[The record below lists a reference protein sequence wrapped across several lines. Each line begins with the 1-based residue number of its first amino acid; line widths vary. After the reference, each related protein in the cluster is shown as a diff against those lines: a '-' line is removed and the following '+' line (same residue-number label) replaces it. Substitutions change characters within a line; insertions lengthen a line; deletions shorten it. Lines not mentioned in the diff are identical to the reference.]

1 MVSGPGWR
9 RGASPWSSW
18 RVRRGPARSG
28 AWSPDRRGACVE
40 AAAGPDGHYARVS
53 LRTRRRRKDV
63 SAAQVSLMHGSRW
76 PREDRVSLY
85 LGDCRDDGPRW
96 PREDR
101 PRGPGPGVGAGL
113 DVPGRGTGPVAQ
125 GRTSRGGP
133 SEPCS
138 RCRRGATWGGGTAPQ
153 KADDTCDKGAQVPD
167 SGSAGAL
174 TGWWCGTLP
183 APPAC
188 RYRVG
193 LRRMTVEVRSRRG
206 LM

>member
-28 AWSPDRRGACVE
+28 AWSPGRRGACVE

-76 PREDRVSLY
+76 PRARG
-85 LGDCRDDGPRW
+85 LGGAAQAHAGQPVPRAQVQ
-96 PREDR
+96 
-101 PRGPGPGVGAGL
+101 VGAGL

-153 KADDTCDKGAQVPD
+153 KADDTCDRAHRFPTPGLPVLSRAGGAGRFLRRQPVAT
-167 SGSAGAL
+167 GSA
-174 TGWWCGTLP
+174 
-183 APPAC
+183 
-188 RYRVG
+188 
-193 LRRMTVEVRSRRG
+193 
-206 LM
+206 

>member
-28 AWSPDRRGACVE
+28 AWSPGRRGACVE

-85 LGDCRDDGPRW
+85 LGDCRDDEPRW
-96 PREDR
+96 PRAR
-101 PRGPGPGVGAGL
+101 GLGGAAQAHAGQPVPRAQVQVGAGL

-138 RCRRGATWGGGTAPQ
+138 RCRRGATWGGGTAPE
-153 KADDTCDKGAQVPD
+153 KADDTCDRAHRFPTPGLPVLSRAGGAGRFLRRQPVAT
-167 SGSAGAL
+167 GSA
-174 TGWWCGTLP
+174 
-183 APPAC
+183 
-188 RYRVG
+188 
-193 LRRMTVEVRSRRG
+193 
-206 LM
+206 